1 MSLNWKE
8 EISDADKARSI
19 QGLPSEESMVLY
31 PSARSL
37 LESQTLFNED
47 KPFVKW
53 LEGDTIYSLSY
64 TKLHDLAKQAANY
77 LRSKGIK
84 FGHRVMLNPRNDLET
99 VAKQM
104 GLWLEGAVA
113 LPTTGEKPQ
122 TIPDSFDPFPDE
134 DFFELISQQSTDY
147 ELLQKAKLSDDMIIF
162 IEQNDEAIALSHNNV
177 LSSALSNTLHLD
189 ISENDVIVCP
199 ISMGES
205 FGFIAGLVTATY
217 AGAVFAPC
225 EPEPKEMCKLA
236 AETNAKWMLVN
247 NSLLKILLENAHEYR
262 PLLPNGLQF
271 LTPEDGVSSE
281 MVLNVLDNL
290 GCQTITGFFST
301 ECSSFATLIPA
312 DLNDG
317 NYRSLFTDNTTL
329 PIGGGL
335 QTTEADIHDN
345 NGSPVQDKE
354 FGELVIRGHTVMQRY
369 VGNESGTDEAF
380 KNGWLHTGREGYK
393 ITIDENN
400 VKFFLRN

>member
-64 TKLHDLAKQAANY
+64 TKLHDPAKLAANY

-147 ELLQKAKLSDDMIIF
+147 ELRQKAKLSDDMIIF
-162 IEQNDEAIALSHNNV
+162 FEQNDEAIALSHNNV
-177 LSSALSNTLHLD
+177 LSSALSNSLHLEM
-189 ISENDVIVCP
+189 SEEDVIVCP
-199 ISMGES
+199 IPMGES

-217 AGAVFAPC
+217 ASAVFVPC
-225 EPEPKEMCKLA
+225 KPEPKEMCKLA

-262 PLLPNGLQF
+262 PLLPNSLQF
-271 LTPEDGVSSE
+271 LTPAYGLSSE

-290 GCQTITGFFST
+290 GCQIITGYFST

-312 DLNDG
+312 DMNDS
-317 NYRSLFTDNTTL
+317 NYRSFFSDSTAL

-345 NGSPVQDKE
+345 NGSPVQDRE

>member
-1 MSLNWKE
+1 MSLNWQDE
-8 EISDADKARSI
+8 MSDADWARSI
-19 QGLPSEESMVLY
+19 HGLPSEESMVLY

-37 LESQTLFNED
+37 LESKILMHED
-47 KPFVKW
+47 KSFIKW
-53 LEGDTIYSLSY
+53 LDGDEIRSESY
-64 TKLHDLAKQAANY
+64 FQLHALGKQTANF

-104 GLWLEGAVA
+104 GLWLEGVVA

-147 ELLQKAKLSDDMIIF
+147 ELRQKAKLSDDMIIF
-162 IEQNDEAIALSHNNV
+162 FEQNDEAIALSHNNV
-177 LSSALSNTLHLD
+177 LSSALSNSLHLEM
-189 ISENDVIVCP
+189 SEEDVIVCP
-199 ISMGES
+199 IPMGES

-217 AGAVFAPC
+217 ASAVFIPC
-225 EPEPKEMCKLA
+225 KPEPKEMCKLA

-262 PLLPNGLQF
+262 PLLPNSLQF
-271 LTPEDGVSSE
+271 LTPAYGLSSE

-290 GCQTITGFFST
+290 GRQIITGYFST

-312 DLNDG
+312 DMNDS
-317 NYRSLFTDNTTL
+317 NYRSFFSDSTAL

-345 NGSPVQDKE
+345 NGSPVQDRE

-380 KNGWLHTGREGYK
+380 KNGWLHTRREGYK

>member
-104 GLWLEGAVA
+104 GLWLEGVVA

-147 ELLQKAKLSDDMIIF
+147 ELRQKAKLSDEMIIF

>member
-147 ELLQKAKLSDDMIIF
+147 ELLQKAKLSDDM
-162 IEQNDEAIALSHNNV
+162 
-177 LSSALSNTLHLD
+177 
-189 ISENDVIVCP
+189 
-199 ISMGES
+199 
-205 FGFIAGLVTATY
+205 
-217 AGAVFAPC
+217 
-225 EPEPKEMCKLA
+225 
-236 AETNAKWMLVN
+236 
-247 NSLLKILLENAHEYR
+247 
-262 PLLPNGLQF
+262 
-271 LTPEDGVSSE
+271 
-281 MVLNVLDNL
+281 
-290 GCQTITGFFST
+290 
-301 ECSSFATLIPA
+301 
-312 DLNDG
+312 
-317 NYRSLFTDNTTL
+317 NYL
-329 PIGGGL
+329 
-335 QTTEADIHDN
+335 
-345 NGSPVQDKE
+345 
-354 FGELVIRGHTVMQRY
+354 Y
-369 VGNESGTDEAF
+369 
-380 KNGWLHTGREGYK
+380 
-393 ITIDENN
+393 
-400 VKFFLRN
+400 